1 MNQLLVNL
9 IAGSSLLIS
18 LLIFLN
24 PNKYNISGNKWL
36 GIFVF
41 CVFLLNIDECLYFN
55 NIHCKYIKFYAFSIY
70 CIVPVFYFTI
80 IYFIKPDKKWKPI
93 YYLHFIF
100 GLLFIIIG
108 QNSTHI
114 VQGNM
119 VINTTVSSGFL
130 IYFNQFLMYF
140 ILPLQFIVY
149 LWQCFTEISRHN
161 QNIKKFSSNTHEIDL
176 KWLKDILY
184 IIISFSFFYF
194 IYIFTQSA
202 VMINLFLFIALFFIS
217 YNAIR
222 QKEIFPYSDN
232 SKKEIRA
239 IILAERNQ
247 NSIKKKELSP
257 EDSEKFE
264 NLLHLMQTE
273 KLFLNTD
280 LSLFSLANRL
290 AVSAHNLSF
299 IINEFSG
306 ENFNQFINRYR
317 VQEAQKM
324 ILNSKNN
331 HLSILGIGYE
341 VGFNSK
347 SAFNT
352 TFKKVTNQTPNEFKK
367 ANFSQKN

>member
-18 LLIFLN
+18 VMIFLN
-24 PNKYNISGNKWL
+24 PNKFNIAGNRWL
-36 GIFVF
+36 GLFVF

-55 NIHCKYIKFYAFSIY
+55 NIYFEHIKFYVFSIY

-80 IYFIKPDKKWKPI
+80 VYFIKPQKKWKSI
-93 YYLHFIF
+93 YCSHFIF
-100 GLLFIIIG
+100 GLLFVLVG
-108 QNSTHI
+108 QSSTHI
-114 VQGNM
+114 VQGNL
-119 VINTTVSSGFL
+119 VISAPNSSRL
-130 IYFNQFLMYF
+130 IIYFNQFLMYF

-149 LWQCFTEISRHN
+149 LWQCFIEIKKHN
-161 QNIKKFSSNTHEIDL
+161 QNIKKFSSNTQEIDL
-176 KWLKDILY
+176 KWLKHILY

-202 VMINLFLFIALFFIS
+202 VMINALLLITLFFIS

-247 NSIKKKELSP
+247 NSIKKKESSF
-257 EDSEKFE
+257 EDKEKFE

-280 LSLFSLANRL
+280 LSLFSLANKL
-290 AVSAHNLSF
+290 SVSAHNLSF

-331 HLSILGIGYE
+331 HLSILGIGFE

-352 TFKKVTNQTPNEFKK
+352 TFKKVTSQTPNEFKK
-367 ANFSQKN
+367 ANSSQEN

>member
-36 GIFVF
+36 GVFVF

-194 IYIFTQSA
+194 IYIFF
-202 VMINLFLFIALFFIS
+202 VC
-217 YNAIR
+217 R
-222 QKEIFPYSDN
+222 
-232 SKKEIRA
+232 
-239 IILAERNQ
+239 
-247 NSIKKKELSP
+247 
-257 EDSEKFE
+257 
-264 NLLHLMQTE
+264 
-273 KLFLNTD
+273 
-280 LSLFSLANRL
+280 
-290 AVSAHNLSF
+290 
-299 IINEFSG
+299 
-306 ENFNQFINRYR
+306 
-317 VQEAQKM
+317 
-324 ILNSKNN
+324 
-331 HLSILGIGYE
+331 
-341 VGFNSK
+341 
-347 SAFNT
+347 
-352 TFKKVTNQTPNEFKK
+352 
-367 ANFSQKN
+367 